1 MGAVAV
7 LSVVIVLLLDPVA
20 ARAEYDNSPAVTIE
34 ILLAVIA
41 VLAALICAALLLALA
56 VSSGVAWLR
65 RRLRRPDGAPP
76 GGIAAAAGPRLRGP
90 GGPAPR

>member
-7 LSVVIVLLLDPVA
+7 LSVVIAFLLDRVA
-20 ARAEYDNSPAVTIE
+20 GRAEYDNSPVVAIE

-41 VLAALICAALLLALA
+41 VLAVLICAALLLGLA

-65 RRLRRPDGAPP
+65 RRPAGAPP
-76 GGIAAAAGPRLRGP
+76 GGSDTSAGPRLSGP
-90 GGPAPR
+90 GGPAPQ